1 MKLNYYK
8 YLFNKTS
15 KLMFTLFGIISIIT
29 LLIIIAQGP
38 TTKYSTGVESY
49 TAINLCLSLL
59 TVILIT
65 ACIIVPIQIKNQF
78 LTKQKCDTLY
88 SLPIKRTTMLLQS
101 SIYGFVSSIALWSVL
116 LLLVTITYLFK
127 GINLNI
133 QYIFLY
139 YFIMIISGGLMF
151 TFCTMLCSFV
161 TNKSNCYYA
170 IILGLFCI
178 NMIFNLLPSS
188 YYDVYGP
195 FSSLSYFTAYC
206 GSHAID
212 YPVGYDIRYTNLG
225 NSFVSFIL
233 LFILAIPSV
242 FFTIKIQKNLKHIML
257 MKLVNQLYLKYYYLY
272 QH

>member
-1 MKLNYYK
+1 
-8 YLFNKTS
+8 
-15 KLMFTLFGIISIIT
+15 
-29 LLIIIAQGP
+29 
-38 TTKYSTGVESY
+38 
-49 TAINLCLSLL
+49 
-59 TVILIT
+59 
-65 ACIIVPIQIKNQF
+65 
-78 LTKQKCDTLY
+78 
-88 SLPIKRTTMLLQS
+88 MLLQS

-242 FFTIKIQKNLKHIML
+242 FFTIKNTKEFKAYNANEVSKPIIFKVLLPISTLILMIIFGNIMSTL
-257 MKLVNQLYLKYYYLY
+257 LLIIAYFPAWFIYHQGVKFNKFQIVSIIILTVSAILILNV
-272 QH
+272 